1 MTGPTQEV
9 KNEMEFTYSVDQ
21 QVSVNAFIDVDV
33 NGEAVKFQITSRYN
47 STPEKIVKT
56 TKAAIDAFAQL
67 RTEYQRPVNAAPA
80 KSTPAAT
87 EAGGQ
92 KKFEVRPVPDA
103 EKPEGLPEGIEVY
116 KDDFDYFEI
125 TPQPDNKATVAFFKD
140 GLQWPV
146 GAKIN
151 KWKHKDVAT
160 ILAPLGEFDPSK
172 AQKPRV
178 AGSQYWSKGA
188 PYTIASGAHA
198 GEQSNYKDIRIVT
211 ANF

>member
-56 TKAAIDAFAQL
+56 TKAAIEAFSQL
-67 RTEYQRPVNAAPA
+67 RTEYQRPSAPA
-80 KSTPAAT
+80 KSTVNSQPA
-87 EAGGQ
+87 EAGEG
-92 KKFEVRPVPDA
+92 KKFEVRPVPES
-103 EKPEGLPEGIEVY
+103 EKPEGLPEGIEVF

-125 TPQPDNKATVAFFKD
+125 IPQADNKATVTFYKD
-140 GLQWPV
+140 NLKFPI
-146 GAKIN
+146 GARIN
-151 KWKHKDVAT
+151 KWKNENVVTA
-160 ILAPLGEFDPSK
+160 LAPLGEFDVTK

-178 AGSQYWSKGA
+178 GGSQYWSKGSE
-188 PYTIASGAHA
+188 YVIASGARQ
-198 GEQSNYKDIRIVT
+198 GETSHYKDIRMIT
-211 ANF
+211 AAF